1 MIATRRKFGPGRLEP
16 TASGYLA
23 TWTDAGG
30 TRRRRILSTDK
41 RVAERAFVAL
51 VRERDLASL
60 GLGDEG
66 RMDTGL
72 ADLRERYLA
81 DLRSHTKPDHVRR
94 IAHVTEKLIEAVKV
108 PTVLGLRP
116 EAVLQYRQRRI
127 QEGAAARTINL
138 EVGGFRSMIAWAVKS
153 GIVPKNPLA
162 NLTPLPAGKAQ
173 EKRPRRALTRDEIE
187 RLLKAAEAIDAR
199 TAAAGYGCGGLR
211 IPQAPLWRALI
222 WTGARW
228 GELTSAKW
236 ADLEDGTLRLRAST
250 TKNGKPRVI
259 PLVSTVARDLD
270 ELRALHGDLPRGD
283 GFIFLGPR
291 GKPVRQAYRRALYRF
306 HELLAEAG
314 ISGTDGLGRKLDIH
328 ALRHTFASELGRAG
342 VGLTQAQVLLGHS
355 DPRLTAQIYMH
366 LGVDDLRGAVGR
378 LQAGRAG
385 SARTA

>member
-51 VRERDLASL
+51 LRDRDLASL

-72 ADLRERYLA
+72 VDLRERYLA

-127 QEGAAARTINL
+127 QEGAAARTVNL
-138 EVGGFRSMIAWAVKS
+138 EVGGFSAMLNWAAKA
-153 GIVPKNPLA
+153 GIIPKNPLS
-162 NLTPLPAGKAQ
+162 NMSPLRAGKAQ
-173 EKRPRRALTRDEIE
+173 EKRPRRALSREEIE
-187 RLLKAAEAIDAR
+187 KLLQAAEAIDAR
-199 TAAAGYGCGGLR
+199 TAAAGYGCGGVR
-211 IPQAPLWRALI
+211 IPQAPLWRALV

-228 GELTSAKW
+228 GELTAARWSDFENGA
-236 ADLEDGTLRLRAST
+236 LQLRAST
-250 TKNGKPRVI
+250 TKSGKPRVI
-259 PLVSTVARDLD
+259 PLVPTVLHDLE
-270 ELRALHGDLPRGD
+270 ELKALHGGLESGE
-283 GFIFLGPR
+283 GYIFLGPR
-291 GKPVRQAYRRALYRF
+291 GKPVCRAYRRALYRF
-306 HELLAEAG
+306 HELLDAAG
-314 ISGTDGLGRKLDIH
+314 IPHTDAIGQKIDIH
-328 ALRHTFASELGRAG
+328 ALRHTFASELARSG

-355 DPRLTAQIYMH
+355 DPRLTASLYTH
-366 LGVDDLRGAVGR
+366 LDIHDLRGAVAKLG
-378 LQAGRAG
+378 
-385 SARTA
+385 